1 MEEYIITSIS
11 TIIFL
16 ITTVILGYKGYY
28 DKYKGLAFTI
38 YKALMDGRIT
48 EEEIEDIKKAY
59 LDTKK

>member
-1 MEEYIITSIS
+1 MEEFIITSIS

-16 ITTVILGYKGYY
+16 ITTLILGYKGYY
-28 DKYKGLAFTI
+28 DKYKGLTFTI

-59 LDTKK
+59 NDTKK